1 MDPKLEVGFH
11 IPVED
16 RELLAALGEISLL
29 HGHIDHVMKLL
40 IKTFSELT
48 IQEVMDATARE
59 SSWNLREWV
68 KKLARDRLGKGTAL
82 AKVLALLERA
92 SRITERRNAF
102 VHILCGKDQDGNPAA
117 AAQDLTV
124 WKPLPTVADLDALSA
139 DMKTLRLDI
148 SRARSKSGFISEALV
163 TKERYVRY
171 QRTHNSMISD
181 WNLRPR

>member
-29 HGHIDHVMKLL
+29 HGHIDRVMKLL

-68 KKLARDRLGKGTAL
+68 KKLAR
-82 AKVLALLERA
+82 E
-92 SRITERRNAF
+92 
-102 VHILCGKDQDGNPAA
+102 
-117 AAQDLTV
+117 
-124 WKPLPTVADLDALSA
+124 
-139 DMKTLRLDI
+139 
-148 SRARSKSGFISEALV
+148 
-163 TKERYVRY
+163 
-171 QRTHNSMISD
+171 
-181 WNLRPR
+181 